1 MTMTSLVDT
10 TDSPP
15 IGPGDTEP
23 SEAVQLLWY
32 WLRHKTP
39 ISYAYSR
46 AGGELLET
54 GAGVVGGMDKEYLE
68 LRTSDST
75 LITAIRAAQI
85 SVGQQ
90 RFFGPLFLSSRL
102 IDGVSIQLASGDWFF
117 VCPRQDQDL
126 FAHGHPLERA

>member
-1 MTMTSLVDT
+1 MTSLVDND
-10 TDSPP
+10 DSPS
-15 IGPGDTEP
+15 IGPGDTEHN
-23 SEAVQLLWY
+23 EAAQLLRH
-32 WLRHKTP
+32 WLMHKTP

-54 GAGVVGGMDKEYLE
+54 GTGVVGGMDKEYLE

-75 LITAIRAAQI
+75 LITAIRGANI
-85 SVGQQ
+85 SIGQQ